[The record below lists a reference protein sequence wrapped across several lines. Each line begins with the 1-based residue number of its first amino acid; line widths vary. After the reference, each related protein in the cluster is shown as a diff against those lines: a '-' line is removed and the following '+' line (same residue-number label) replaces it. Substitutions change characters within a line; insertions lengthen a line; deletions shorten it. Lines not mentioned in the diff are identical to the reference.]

1 MKGVYMQTTIDTN
14 NFNAMAQ
21 AMGMNAD
28 MTSEKKTSQLAR
40 LKIQHSP
47 IMGEIEVKGK
57 RTQAA
62 VINGGSYKL
71 EDLENDRV
79 LYADKVTIRP
89 YVQRFMYKKFVKP
102 ESGKGFFV
110 KTVLSDNLNID
121 LKDTSGGFNCGKPA
135 GYVKDYA
142 SLPDKTK
149 ALLKSIKRVR
159 AVIGTVSMDNAYDHE
174 GQELVTDGFE
184 TSFIWEIDNRD
195 AFKIMGDSINKI
207 ATMKHLPI
215 QHMIQ
220 LGSEERKLPN
230 GSSFYLP
237 TTSVLPDVH
246 DVTDEVQER
255 FDGFMQWIENYNIY
269 VFNKWT
275 EKSGG
280 ASKANSL
287 SQDETETVDD
297 FVDVSNG
304 LDDEIPF

>member
-1 MKGVYMQTTIDTN
+1 
-14 NFNAMAQ
+14 
-21 AMGMNAD
+21 
-28 MTSEKKTSQLAR
+28 
-40 LKIQHSP
+40 
-47 IMGEIEVKGK
+47 
-57 RTQAA
+57 
-62 VINGGSYKL
+62 
-71 EDLENDRV
+71 
-79 LYADKVTIRP
+79 
-89 YVQRFMYKKFVKP
+89 
-102 ESGKGFFV
+102 
-110 KTVLSDNLNID
+110 
-121 LKDTSGGFNCGKPA
+121 
-135 GYVKDYA
+135 
-142 SLPDKTK
+142 
-149 ALLKSIKRVR
+149 
-159 AVIGTVSMDNAYDHE
+159 MDNAYDHE

-230 GSSFYLP
+230 GNSFYLP